1 LKAYDPKKLLL
12 TLHQNLQ
19 ILEERKAK
27 QADHA
32 PISLL
37 NQIDDYEKA
46 IALTKLAVEV
56 KLSFED
62 LIAELKPLTLDIE
75 GGGTTITFQG
85 DEIVYGD
92 KITVGNVAD
101 SVMAVGEGSV
111 AAGKGGLAI
120 GRVGGNL
127 VISMG
132 STNITLPLF
141 LQITVVGTAIGVF
154 FLVVTLGSDLYRKS
168 LPTSTPT
175 PAPTSTSTPT
185 PTPVKMLGNLN
196 VAIAEFQSDPL
207 GQAAEELK
215 ELPQSLANSIGKV
228 AAELDESTGTTL
240 AICPPPSGQL
250 QNCPSHIKAIVGETP
265 TKQAESANILAND
278 INANVVIYGVVEV
291 SGRRATIKPKFIVAE
306 GYDLTLASETIN
318 PQGEYR
324 MGLPIEISRID
335 LDTEKQK
342 ASRQLTRRFQVLV
355 FIAYALNYF
364 AVEDYPLAEKYL
376 TKALTKA
383 LQTDE
388 EVKTSAWEEPDVI
401 YQMLGNIALMQSDL
415 EKAKDNYEKALEANP
430 AYARAQ
436 AGLGAVY
443 YDQAIAAAAGH
454 PADLVSQEQL
464 DIEALRAQDI
474 EFLKQVDLDLL
485 DNSITAYR
493 QALAPGME
501 QPPLADVSA
510 RANYGLGRA
519 YLLKAES
526 ELVREKEE
534 VSEWAAGQAFEKFD
548 LVVQAYAN
556 EPNPRLKEI
565 AAYAHGNLGYLNQLV
580 GDYEQ
585 AVSEYH
591 LGLLLLPGDLK
602 RAGDE
607 KSLYLTR
614 LEDSCSQLES
624 LANLSNESRDIC
636 LNLEQDTAPE
646 AE

>member
-1 LKAYDPKKLLL
+1 MKADDPKKLLL

-46 IALTKLAVEV
+46 ITLTKLAVEG

-240 AICPPPSGQL
+240 
-250 QNCPSHIKAIVGETP
+250 
-265 TKQAESANILAND
+265 
-278 INANVVIYGVVEV
+278 
-291 SGRRATIKPKFIVAE
+291 
-306 GYDLTLASETIN
+306 
-318 PQGEYR
+318 
-324 MGLPIEISRID
+324 
-335 LDTEKQK
+335 
-342 ASRQLTRRFQVLV
+342 
-355 FIAYALNYF
+355 
-364 AVEDYPLAEKYL
+364 
-376 TKALTKA
+376 
-383 LQTDE
+383 
-388 EVKTSAWEEPDVI
+388 
-401 YQMLGNIALMQSDL
+401 
-415 EKAKDNYEKALEANP
+415 
-430 AYARAQ
+430 
-436 AGLGAVY
+436 
-443 YDQAIAAAAGH
+443 
-454 PADLVSQEQL
+454 
-464 DIEALRAQDI
+464 
-474 EFLKQVDLDLL
+474 
-485 DNSITAYR
+485 
-493 QALAPGME
+493 
-501 QPPLADVSA
+501 
-510 RANYGLGRA
+510 
-519 YLLKAES
+519 
-526 ELVREKEE
+526 
-534 VSEWAAGQAFEKFD
+534 
-548 LVVQAYAN
+548 
-556 EPNPRLKEI
+556 
-565 AAYAHGNLGYLNQLV
+565 
-580 GDYEQ
+580 
-585 AVSEYH
+585 
-591 LGLLLLPGDLK
+591 
-602 RAGDE
+602 
-607 KSLYLTR
+607 
-614 LEDSCSQLES
+614 
-624 LANLSNESRDIC
+624 
-636 LNLEQDTAPE
+636 
-646 AE
+646 